1 MSTKRKKTILLIDD
15 DQLQRDTVL
24 TYLLAEDDLELHLA
38 GDGKTGLMLTDKI
51 KPDLILLDWMMPE
64 MDGLEVLRILKSNKH
79 TTHIPVIMI
88 TAKNTAREVEA
99 VSKLGAAGYLAK
111 PIDID
116 LLKSRIRS
124 SITQ

>member
-1 MSTKRKKTILLIDD
+1 MKGKKTILLIDD

-24 TYLLAEDDLELHLA
+24 TYLLAENDLELHLA

-64 MDGLEVLRILKSNKH
+64 MDGLEVLRTLKSNKN

-88 TAKNTAREVEA
+88 TAKNTAHEVEK

-116 LLKSRIRS
+116 LLRSRIRS
-124 SITQ
+124 SLTK